1 MGIGKTT
8 RRAFLIGSAAI
19 VGGIAIG
26 GYVVS
31 RPAPN
36 PLHPEEGATLNPF
49 VLIDQRGVTIITPR
63 AEMGQGVHSMLA
75 MLVAEEMDLDW
86 QDIRIEHGPPAKA
99 YYNSALLKNA
109 LPIHAYAASD
119 LQNTIRDVVGHAGK
133 LLNLQVTG
141 GSTSTV
147 DAWDRFRMAGATA
160 REALKEAAAKQLGV
174 SASALK
180 TENGAVIAPD
190 GTRLP
195 YADLAVAAAEV
206 SPAKPALRTPDQ
218 WRYIGKSVPRLDQP
232 AKANGS
238 ARFGIDTKLDG
249 MRFATVR
256 INPRLGGKMA
266 SYDDSA
272 AAKMAGVEKIIPLED
287 GVAVVASNTWL
298 AFQAAD
304 AVQITWEDAPFPPQ
318 QDQIWQGLEAAFD
331 TEANATGREDGD
343 VDSLPAGATMLEAEY
358 RAPFLAHAAME
369 PMNAT
374 AIYKDGSLAIWVG
387 HQAPIAARD
396 MAAAAI
402 GIDSENVAIHTTIM
416 GGAFGRRGEID
427 VPVYAAKIAAAMPG
441 VPVKMTWTRE
451 EDMRHDF
458 YRPATTARYRGAVQD
473 GKAVMVDGKIAGISC
488 AHQAMGRMTG
498 ISMGGPDTAML
509 EGAADQPYAIP
520 NYRIRGYLSDMSV
533 PVGFWRSVGASHN
546 GFQFDCFLD
555 EMAHAAGTDPLT
567 FRLEMA
573 RDEHAPSARV
583 IETVRDM
590 SGWTGK
596 TPDGVG
602 RGVAFCMSFGTPV
615 AQVIEVRDEDGLIRI
630 SNAWI
635 ACDPGIALDP
645 RNIEAQM
652 SGGLIYGLSAAI
664 MGEITF
670 DGGEVDQ
677 WNFPDYDAVRMHNV
691 PQIAVQIIEGGGPI
705 AGVGEPGTPPA
716 AAALANALF
725 DLTGKRVRDL
735 PLNKHFDFA

>member
-1 MGIGKTT
+1 
-8 RRAFLIGSAAI
+8 
-19 VGGIAIG
+19 
-26 GYVVS
+26 
-31 RPAPN
+31 
-36 PLHPEEGATLNPF
+36 
-49 VLIDQRGVTIITPR
+49 
-63 AEMGQGVHSMLA
+63 
-75 MLVAEEMDLDW
+75 
-86 QDIRIEHGPPAKA
+86 
-99 YYNSALLKNA
+99 
-109 LPIHAYAASD
+109 
-119 LQNTIRDVVGHAGK
+119 
-133 LLNLQVTG
+133 
-141 GSTSTV
+141 
-147 DAWDRFRMAGATA
+147 
-160 REALKEAAAKQLGV
+160 
-174 SASALK
+174 
-180 TENGAVIAPD
+180 
-190 GTRLP
+190 
-195 YADLAVAAAEV
+195 
-206 SPAKPALRTPDQ
+206 
-218 WRYIGKSVPRLDQP
+218 
-232 AKANGS
+232 
-238 ARFGIDTKLDG
+238 
-249 MRFATVR
+249 
-256 INPRLGGKMA
+256 
-266 SYDDSA
+266 
-272 AAKMAGVEKIIPLED
+272 
-287 GVAVVASNTWL
+287 
-298 AFQAAD
+298 
-304 AVQITWEDAPFPPQ
+304 
-318 QDQIWQGLEAAFD
+318 
-331 TEANATGREDGD
+331 
-343 VDSLPAGATMLEAEY
+343 
-358 RAPFLAHAAME
+358 
-369 PMNAT
+369 
-374 AIYKDGSLAIWVG
+374 
-387 HQAPIAARD
+387 

-402 GIDSENVAIHTTIM
+402 GIDSENITIHTTIM

-458 YRPATTARYRGAVQD
+458 YRPATIARYRGAVQD

-488 AHQAMGRMTG
+488 AHQAMARMTG
-498 ISMGGPDTAML
+498 IAMGGPDTAML

-520 NYRIRGYLSDMSV
+520 NYRIRGYLSDMAV

-573 RDEHAPSARV
+573 REEHAPSASV
-583 IETVRDM
+583 IEAVRDL
-590 SGWTGK
+590 SGWTGQ
-596 TPDGVG
+596 TPRGVG

-691 PQIAVQIIEGGGPI
+691 PQIAVQIVEGGGRI

-725 DLTGKRVRDL
+725 DLTGKRVREL
-735 PLNKHFDFA
+735 PLNKHFDFV